1 MNPKKSQPK
10 PINFKPAPAPV
21 KKPCN
26 CGKKK
31 TK

>member
-1 MNPKKSQPK
+1 MNAKKPQK
-10 PINFKPAPAPV
+10 PIDFRKAEPPV